1 MKLLCI
7 EDNKALVASLR
18 DYLAK
23 NWRLK
28 AVYTGEE
35 GLDLARTG
43 NYDVIILDLA
53 LPDVHG
59 RTVCREIRAAQ
70 VNTPILVLSGTADAD
85 TKINLFKYGADD
97 YLTKPFNVSEL
108 HARLMALLR
117 RGHAGGDAPHL
128 LKVGPLTLD
137 PLTRRVERAGQKID
151 LRRKEFNILEYLM
164 RNRGKVVTRPMIMD
178 SAWDINSD
186 SWNNTVDVHIKYL
199 RDKIDRPYK
208 RKLIHTAY
216 GVGYSI
222 NDVTN

>member
-23 NWRLK
+23 SWRLK
-28 AVYTGEE
+28 AAHTGEE
-35 GLDLARTG
+35 GLEMARTG
-43 NYDVIILDLA
+43 NYDVIILDLT

-59 RTVCREIRAAQ
+59 RTVCKEIRAAQ
-70 VNTPILVLSGTADAD
+70 IDTPILILSGSAEAD
-85 TKINLFKYGADD
+85 TKVNLLKFGADD
-97 YLTKPFNVSEL
+97 YLTKQFNVNEL
-108 HARLMALLR
+108 HSRMMALLL
-117 RGHAGGDAPHL
+117 RGHAGQASPHL

-137 PLTRRVERAGQKID
+137 PLTRRVERAGQKIE

-208 RKLIHTAY
+208 HKLIHTAY

-222 NDVTN
+222 GDEKS